1 MLKVRSIAP
10 ALFVALVVAAA
21 VDGVA
26 VALEPVY
33 DVVDHPL
40 PGSAQHL
47 SMDAIRGAIMAA
59 CKQRQWLFRASGP
72 GELLATQEAHGYRAK
87 VKVTYS
93 QKAYSIS
100 LVATNMERSGNEIY
114 GKYNRWIRNLEKDID
129 VQLAVEAVQ
138 SQ

>member
-59 CKQRQWLFRASGP
+59 CKQRQWLFRASGQ

-114 GKYNRWIRNLEKDID
+114 GKYNRWVRNLEKDID

-138 SQ
+138 SR